1 MNKNLKIIIVDDHA
15 LFREGLKLLIEEEE
29 IGEVIAEAENGQVF
43 LDLLAEN
50 TPDLVLMD
58 IEMPV
63 VNGLQATIKAMAVR
77 PGLKILALTQAY
89 NKDKYTNMLNA
100 GVMGIVL
107 KNSGKHELE
116 TAIKTVI
123 AGNRYYQNEQESL
136 LKIDTTFSFHAR
148 Q

>member
-43 LDLLAEN
+43 LDLLAKN

-63 VNGLQATIKAMAVR
+63 VNGLQATIKAMAIM
-77 PGLKILALTQAY
+77 PGLKILALTLAY
-89 NKDKYTNMLNA
+89 SKDKYTNMLNA

-116 TAIKTVI
+116 IAIKTVI
-123 AGNRYYQNEQESL
+123 AGNRYFQNEQESH
-136 LKIDTTFSFHAR
+136 ININTRFSP
-148 Q
+148 